1 MQTIL
6 QSAFNLRNTS
16 YWHPLIWIFAAGIL
30 LYKMPQRTEYLGGR
44 RVRRWYWFTAIL
56 LVFPYILWAG
66 SRTNFIDTITY
77 IQTFNMVPSSIAQ
90 IPAYLAYNDKDQ
102 GFSVLMIICKS
113 LGITDYHQF
122 FMLIAAFQMLCL
134 VYTFRKYSDNFW
146 ISMFLF
152 VASTD
157 YLSWMHNGIRQF
169 IAVCMTFAAFD
180 LLVKRRYVPFTL
192 IVLLASTIHGSALL
206 MLPFAYL
213 MTGPALN
220 RKTIMMIFGVALIIP
235 FIDRLLPILESVLMD
250 TQYDDMMT
258 NGIWENDDGWYLIRV
273 LVYSVPALVAILG
286 RKYVKSNRDPAINM
300 CINASMITVA
310 MYLVSS
316 VTSGIY
322 IGRIP
327 IYTTLHGYMILPWLI
342 DQIFEKASARL
353 VKLLMVV
360 CYVGFHYYQMEII
373 WGLFSK

>member
-258 NGIWENDDGWYLIRV
+258 NGIWENDDGTNLIRV

-286 RKYVKSNRDPAINM
+286 RKYVKGNQDPAINM

-353 VKLLMVV
+353 VKLMMVV

>member
-235 FIDRLLPILESVLMD
+235 FIDRLLPILESFLMD

-258 NGIWENDDGWYLIRV
+258 NGIWENDDGTNLIRV